1 MATLTTGDIKT
12 VDELA
17 EIGKDELANE
27 DSLLTFD
34 KDMNCH
40 KKFLVS
46 ALRAWML
53 ENERESGE
61 SARAAAASATLA
73 ESWAAG
79 GTDTR
84 EGEDTDN
91 ASYYAGL
98 ASSGAD
104 RAEAALANLSGQAAA
119 AESWA
124 AGGTGTRDGEDTDN
138 ASYYATQAAGSATAA
153 ASSEANA
160 AASET
165 NAASS
170 ETSAS
175 ASETNAQASAVA
187 AASSETNAA
196 ASATA
201 ATASEANAAISE
213 SNAADSAMLVESWAT
228 GGTDTREGEDTD
240 NAKYYAEEAEAAL
253 HDIRLFDGNAALI
266 AGVRG
271 KTLCFWNKSGEIMS
285 VDVENKTLVI

>member
-17 EIGKDELANE
+17 EISKDELANE

-34 KDMNCH
+34 KDMGCH
-40 KKFLVS
+40 KKFKVS

-61 SARAAAASATLA
+61 SALAAAASATLA
-73 ESWAAG
+73 ESWAVG

-84 EGEDTDN
+84 TGEDTDN
-91 ASYYAGL
+91 ARYYASS
-98 ASSGAD
+98 ASADAD
-104 RAEAALANLSGQAAA
+104 RAAAALTNLSGQATL

-124 AGGTGTRDGEDTDN
+124 VGGTNTRTGEDTDN
-138 ASYYATQAAGSATAA
+138 ASYYATQAA
-153 ASSEANA
+153 SSRA
-160 AASET
+160 
-165 NAASS
+165 
-170 ETSAS
+170 
-175 ASETNAQASAVA
+175 A

-196 ASATA
+196 SSEANAATSETNAAASAA
-201 ATASEANAAISE
+201 AAAASETDAAASRAAAAASEANAATSE
-213 SNAADSAMLVESWAT
+213 GNAADSAVLAESYAV
-228 GGTDTREGEDTD
+228 GGTDTRTGEDTD

-271 KTLCFWNKSGEIMS
+271 ETLCFWNKSGQIVTADTVNE
-285 VDVENKTLVI
+285 TLVI

>member
-17 EIGKDELANE
+17 EISKDELANE

-34 KDMNCH
+34 KDMGCH
-40 KKFLVS
+40 KKFKVS

-61 SARAAAASATLA
+61 SALAAAASATLA
-73 ESWAAG
+73 ESWAVG

-84 EGEDTDN
+84 TGEDTDN
-91 ASYYAGL
+91 ARYYASS
-98 ASSGAD
+98 ASADAD
-104 RAEAALANLSGQAAA
+104 RAAAALTNLSGQATL

-124 AGGTGTRDGEDTDN
+124 VGGTNTRTGEDTDN
-138 ASYYATQAAGSATAA
+138 ASYYATQAASSRAAA
-153 ASSEANA
+153 AS
-160 AASET
+160 SET

-170 ETSAS
+170 ET
-175 ASETNAQASAVA
+175 N
-187 AASSETNAA
+187 AASSEANAATSETNAA
-196 ASATA
+196 ASAA
-201 ATASEANAAISE
+201 AAAASETDAAASRAAAAASEANAATSE
-213 SNAADSAMLVESWAT
+213 GNAADSAVLAESYAV
-228 GGTDTREGEDTD
+228 GGTDTRTGEDTD

-271 KTLCFWNKSGEIMS
+271 KTLCFWNKSGEIVS

>member
-17 EIGKDELANE
+17 EISKDELANE

-61 SARAAAASATLA
+61 AAASAAASATLA
-73 ESWAAG
+73 ESWAVG
-79 GTDTR
+79 GTNSRT
-84 EGEDTDN
+84 GEDTDN
-91 ASYYAGL
+91 ASYYAGQ
-98 ASSGAD
+98 ASDDAD
-104 RAEAALANLSGQAAA
+104 RAEAALESLSGQATL

-124 AGGTGTRDGEDTDN
+124 VGGTNSRTGEDTDN
-138 ASYYATQAAGSATAA
+138 ASYYAGQASSSATNATASATAA
-153 ASSEANA
+153 AASESNAAGSETSAATSATNA
-160 AASET
+160 AASAT
-165 NAASS
+165 AASTS
-170 ETSAS
+170 ES
-175 ASETNAQASAVA
+175 N

-196 ASATA
+196 ASE
-201 ATASEANAAISE
+201 SNAAASE
-213 SNAADSAMLVESWAT
+213 SNAADSAALAESYAV
-228 GGTDTREGEDTD
+228 GGTDSRTGEDTD

-253 HDIRLFDGNAALI
+253 HEIRLFDNNAALLV
-266 AGVRG
+266 GVRG
-271 KTLCFWNKSGEIMS
+271 ETLNFWNKSDEIVT
-285 VDVENKTLVI
+285 VDAVNETLVI